1 MFQDVQKVGLHLIT
15 RLYHV
20 PVFCSQEDDNG
31 GDDDDW
37 GGDGGD
43 DDDWGGDGGDDDDWG
58 GDGGKKCSHI
68 SSQTETIVVM

>member
-1 MFQDVQKVGLHLIT
+1 MSRMFQDVQKVGLHLIT

-43 DDDWGGDGGDDDDWG
+43 DDDWRGSGGGFGDW
-58 GDGGKKCSHI
+58 SPR
-68 SSQTETIVVM
+68 SSVSTLTHYIHNNW